1 MAQVYAFRAR
11 VETLDFGTMAYHVV
25 YLPAKIR
32 NVLPLDKSPRLR
44 TVGFVNRQPFRLA
57 LMPTAGKKW
66 YLLLSLKFLKK
77 CGAKNGDR
85 VDVEF
90 SLDDPDAVEV
100 PPELRHAVEA
110 NGRAAQIWDQMTPGR
125 KRGLA
130 YRVASAK
137 RSETRRR
144 RVEVVLEEILEFG
157 DERGL

>member
-57 LMPTAGKKW
+57 LMPTAGRKW

-77 CGAKNGDR
+77 YKATLGDQ
-85 VDVEF
+85 VEVEF
-90 SLDDPDAVEV
+90 SLDDPEAVD
-100 PPELRHAVEA
+100 A
-110 NGRAAQIWDQMTPGR
+110 NGRAAQIWEQMTPGK

-130 YRVASAK
+130 YRVSSAK
-137 RSETRRR
+137 RPDTRQRR
-144 RVEVVLEEILEFG
+144 AAAVLEEILDFG
-157 DERGL
+157 LERNL

>member
-110 NGRAAQIWDQMTPGR
+110 NGRAAQRRDPRRDRQHCRAERAVLVSAGR
-125 KRGLA
+125 ANAARPAHDGR
-130 YRVASAK
+130 YRRPQDLHQA
-137 RSETRRR
+137 
-144 RVEVVLEEILEFG
+144 G
-157 DERGL
+157 